1 MSEERP
7 QHTQEPAEGSDE
19 DVEASGAQRAE
30 EADEQ
35 AEERVLGRATP
46 RSTRRVAMRTRRSLA
61 PNRRRTTVSQLPR
74 EGLRLEDT
82 RGRGATVYEPL
93 A

>member
-19 DVEASGAQRAE
+19 DVEAAGAQRAE

-35 AEERVLGRATP
+35 AEERVT
-46 RSTRRVAMRTRRSLA
+46 RTRHTQEPA
-61 PNRRRTTVSQLPR
+61 
-74 EGLRLEDT
+74 EGSDEDVEKP
-82 RGRGATVYEPL
+82 GAEQ
-93 A
+93 AEDDG

>member
-19 DVEASGAQRAE
+19 DVEPAGAQRAE

-35 AEERVLGRATP
+35 AERVPRARHTQE
-46 RSTRRVAMRTRRSLA
+46 LA
-61 PNRRRTTVSQLPR
+61 
-74 EGLRLEDT
+74 EGGDEDVEKP
-82 RGRGATVYEPL
+82 GAEQ
-93 A
+93 AEDDG